1 MQKHNTWLIFLCL
14 INFYSLLGND
24 TLLVKVFSYE
34 NAINTIAH
42 DEKGTVYAS
51 FDSGIYALDTNNGDL
66 VLHDPSY
73 NDAIYYVDSLIYLT
87 QISDDS
93 VQLQVNAIQTANL
106 AWLTHLPPSDLQSL
120 LTVAVDSLGYHYV
133 ATNYHIY
140 KFRIEQSL
148 HKILPIYSIRGIQ
161 PCKGSMY
168 FNTYGGLF
176 KDQALYD
183 RLIIGGDLFLSAS
196 GELFASSGRQLLRIE
211 GTESQVVDLGEVFP
225 EWMETDWRNII
236 QIEQN
241 QDGAW
246 LIGTDKGLAV
256 VQPDTILFLL
266 PDISIEEIRP
276 TRNGHLLATSQ
287 DMFLLHP
294 DLTLTPFQFP
304 PKYYNQSINQ
314 GDKLLLATDS
324 GLYQFS
330 PHSPEVRPV
339 LTKTSKGAL
348 IKVQSMVKDELGF
361 LWCGTN
367 DGLYQIDLSNYS
379 HKHYLDKVEFNKRS
393 FYRNKDTIYMGAI
406 DGLYTWAPSDFT
418 EPILGRQ
425 QYPSAVTSKREETE
439 RLRKLYLILLLL
451 VATAS
456 SFLFLMRR
464 KNNTTQ
470 APPYEQPP
478 SPPSAADRKALIDE
492 FIHSNINTVTVH
504 SLCEFLDLKK
514 NELYALTRT
523 LYRKT
528 PGQLIREKRKAIVLE
543 TYKNNPETPIDELA
557 SIVGYSERHI
567 QNILD
572 PE

>member
-14 INFYSLLGND
+14 INFYSLFGND

-34 NAINTIAH
+34 DPINTIAH

-51 FDSGIYALDTNNGDL
+51 FDSGTYILNSKNGAKI
-66 VLHDPSY
+66 LHDPSF
-73 NDAIYYVDSLIYLT
+73 NGCIYYTDSLIYLNT
-87 QISDDS
+87 ETEYFVYPLIDS
-93 VQLQVNAIQTANL
+93 IKMINL
-106 AWLTHLPPSDLQSL
+106 RWLAHLPPSDLQSV

-133 ATNYHIY
+133 ATDYHIY
-140 KFRIEQSL
+140 KFRIEKAIN
-148 HKILPIYSIRGIQ
+148 KILPIYSIRGIQ
-161 PCKGSMY
+161 PYKGETY
-168 FNTYGGLF
+168 LNTYNGLF
-176 KDQALYD
+176 RDDNLINP
-183 RLIIGGDLFLSAS
+183 LIIGGDLFLSAS
-196 GELFASSGRQLLRIE
+196 KELFASSGRQLLRIE
-211 GTESQVVDLGEVFP
+211 GTESHVVDLGDDLAHWIEA
-225 EWMETDWRNII
+225 DWRNII

-276 TRNGHLLATSQ
+276 IRNGHLLATSQ

-330 PHSPEVRPV
+330 PHSPEVQPV
-339 LTKTSKGAL
+339 LTKTSKGAV

-367 DGLYQIDLSNYS
+367 NGLYQVDLTDYS
-379 HKHYLDKVEFNKRS
+379 HKYYLGKVEFNKRS
-393 FYRNKDTIYMGAI
+393 FYRNRDTIYMGAI
-406 DGLYTWAPSDFT
+406 DGLYTWSPSDFT
-418 EPILGRQ
+418 DPTLGRQ
-425 QYPSAVTSKREETE
+425 PYPSAVTSKREETG
-439 RLRKLYLILLLL
+439 LRKLYLILLLL

-464 KNNTTQ
+464 KKNTTQ
-470 APPYEQPP
+470 APPYEQPL

-572 PE
+572 TE

>member
-1 MQKHNTWLIFLCL
+1 M
-14 INFYSLLGND
+14 
-24 TLLVKVFSYE
+24 
-34 NAINTIAH
+34 
-42 DEKGTVYAS
+42 
-51 FDSGIYALDTNNGDL
+51 
-66 VLHDPSY
+66 
-73 NDAIYYVDSLIYLT
+73 
-87 QISDDS
+87 
-93 VQLQVNAIQTANL
+93 QVNAIKAANL
-106 AWLTHLPPSDLQSL
+106 AWLAHLPPSDLQSL
-120 LTVAVDSLGYHYV
+120 LTVAIDSLGYHYV
-133 ATNYHIY
+133 ATDYHIY
-140 KFRIEQSL
+140 KFRIEQAIN
-148 HKILPIYSIRGIQ
+148 KILPIYSIRGIQ
-161 PCKGSMY
+161 SYEGETY
-168 FNTYGGLF
+168 INTYSGLF
-176 KDQALYD
+176 RDHNLINP
-183 RLIIGGDLFLSAS
+183 LIIGGDLFRSAS
-196 GELFASSGRQLLRIE
+196 GELFASYGRLLLRIE
-211 GTESQVVDLGEVFP
+211 GTESHVVDLGEVFSD
-225 EWMETDWRNII
+225 WMEADWRNII
-236 QIEQN
+236 QIEQT

-256 VQPDTILFLL
+256 VQPDTTLFLL

-276 TRNGHLLATSQ
+276 TRNGHLLATYQ

-330 PHSPEVRPV
+330 PHSPEVQPV
-339 LTKTSKGAL
+339 LTNTPKGAV

-367 DGLYQIDLSNYS
+367 NGLYQIDLSDYS

-393 FYRNKDTIYMGAI
+393 FYRNKDTVYMGST

-418 EPILGRQ
+418 APMLAKQ
-425 QYPSAVTSKREETE
+425 PYPSAVTTKREETG
-439 RLRKLYLILLLL
+439 LRRLYLMLFIVVLLM
-451 VATAS
+451 ATAFG
-456 SFLFLMRR
+456 FLFLMRR
-464 KNNTTQ
+464 KNKSTKD
-470 APPYEQPP
+470 PLYEQPP

-504 SLCEFLDLKK
+504 SLCEFLHLKK

-543 TYKNNPETPIDELA
+543 TYKNNPGTPIDELA

-572 PE
+572 EE

>member
-1 MQKHNTWLIFLCL
+1 MQKHKTWLIFLCL

-24 TLLVKVFSYE
+24 TLLVNVFSYE
-34 NAINTIAH
+34 DPINTIAH
-42 DEKGTVYAS
+42 DERGTIYAS
-51 FDSGIYALDTNNGDL
+51 FDSGIYILNSKNGAKI
-66 VLHDPSY
+66 LHDPSF
-73 NDAIYYVDSLIYLT
+73 NGCIYYIDSLFYLNPET
-87 QISDDS
+87 EYFVYPLIDS
-93 VQLQVNAIQTANL
+93 IKTINL
-106 AWLTHLPPSDLQSL
+106 RWLAQLPPSDLQSV

-133 ATNYHIY
+133 ATDYHIY

-196 GELFASSGRQLLRIE
+196 GELFASSGRQILRIE
-211 GTESQVVDLGEVFP
+211 GSESHVVDLGEVFSD
-225 EWMETDWRNII
+225 WMEADWRNII
-236 QIEQN
+236 QIEQT

-276 TRNGHLLATSQ
+276 TRNGHLLATSK

-294 DLTLTPFQFP
+294 DFTLTPFQFP

-330 PHSPEVRPV
+330 PHVPEVRPV
-339 LTKTSKGAL
+339 LTKTSKGAV

-425 QYPSAVTSKREETE
+425 QYPSAVTSKREETG
-439 RLRKLYLILLLL
+439 LRRLYLMLFIVLLLM
-451 VATAS
+451 ATA
-456 SFLFLMRR
+456 FGLPFLMRR

-478 SPPSAADRKALIDE
+478 SPLSAADRKALIDE

-543 TYKNNPETPIDELA
+543 TYKNNPETPLDEL
-557 SIVGYSERHI
+557 VVCQG
-567 QNILD
+567 
-572 PE
+572 